1 MYRVFKD
8 EDRKLEIF
16 SAAGL
21 IDKFTKGFPVDEIY
35 KRGMRCYEVLLDLI
49 ETPEVA
55 KEISEFAQLPP
66 EKIRSS
72 AFKIVNLF
80 LFNKENNPFLS
91 LGLSNDALDSE
102 IKKRW
107 KRLLM
112 IYHPDR
118 SFNQKGYEEM
128 AKKINQ
134 AYREISELQGTN
146 AHLLG
151 KDIREQWGYIPIKT
165 DMRRTSSQIFHNKY
179 VKHLP
184 KFILVTIV
192 FLAMFTI
199 AVFIIHRI

>member
-1 MYRVFKD
+1 MYRDYKNN
-8 EDRKLEIF
+8 DRKLEIF

-21 IDKFTKGFPVDEIY
+21 IGKFNKGTSLEEIY
-35 KRGMRCYEVLLDLI
+35 KRGIRCYGVLLDLLENPEI
-49 ETPEVA
+49 E
-55 KEISEFAQLPP
+55 KEISKFTKLPLGRI
-66 EKIRSS
+66 KIT

-80 LFNKENNPFLS
+80 LLNKENNPFLS

-107 KRLLM
+107 KRLLV

-134 AYREISELQGTN
+134 AYREISELQGEN
-146 AHLLG
+146 ARRG
-151 KDIREQWGYIPIKT
+151 KDIREQWDYIPIKT
-165 DMRRTSSQIFHNKY
+165 NLRGTSSQIFHNKY

-184 KFILVTIV
+184 TFILVTVI
-192 FLAMFTI
+192 FIAIFTI